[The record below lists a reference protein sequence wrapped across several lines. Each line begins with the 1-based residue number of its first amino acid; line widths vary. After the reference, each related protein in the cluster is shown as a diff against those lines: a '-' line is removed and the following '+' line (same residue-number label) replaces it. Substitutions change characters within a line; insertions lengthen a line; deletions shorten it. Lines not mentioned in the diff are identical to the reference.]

1 MPTLRLPLSEWN
13 RRRLL
18 RQNRAEAL
26 ERLYARKD
34 AVDDLIRALEQY
46 QELKPIRPAECLAFA
61 PAEAKCS

>member
-18 RQNRAEAL
+18 NRNRAEAL

-34 AVDDLIRALEQY
+34 VVDDLIRALEQY
-46 QELKPIRPAECLAFA
+46 QEFKPIRPAECVTFA
-61 PAEAKCS
+61 AAEAKCS